1 MNLELAHDMSTDAFL
16 LALRRVGSIR
26 AFAKVLRSSN
36 GLNFIG
42 VERTL
47 KEALKRLKY
56 EKIISVM
63 SRQNISRMGGTL
75 ESLLKTIKR
84 TLRVITP
91 DQNFS
96 EDPLT
101 TLLCEVESVIKLRSL
116 TPDSDSIDDFD
127 AITPNQFLLASL
139 LSILPYGNFKQ
150 PDLTYR
156 IKWKNV

>member
-16 LALRRVGSIR
+16 LAIRRVRSIR

-75 ESLLKTIKR
+75 ESLVKTIKR

-91 DQNFS
+91 DQDFS
-96 EDPLT
+96 EDP
-101 TLLCEVESVIKLRSL
+101 R
-116 TPDSDSIDDFD
+116 F
-127 AITPNQFLLASL
+127 
-139 LSILPYGNFKQ
+139 
-150 PDLTYR
+150 
-156 IKWKNV
+156 

>member
-1 MNLELAHDMSTDAFL
+1 MSTDAFL
-16 LALRRVGSIR
+16 LALRRVRSIR

-75 ESLLKTIKR
+75 ESLVKTIKR
-84 TLRVITP
+84 TLRVITL
-91 DQNFS
+91 DQDFS
-96 EDPLT
+96 EDP
-101 TLLCEVESVIKLRSL
+101 R
-116 TPDSDSIDDFD
+116 F
-127 AITPNQFLLASL
+127 
-139 LSILPYGNFKQ
+139 
-150 PDLTYR
+150 
-156 IKWKNV
+156 

>member
-1 MNLELAHDMSTDAFL
+1 M
-16 LALRRVGSIR
+16 
-26 AFAKVLRSSN
+26 
-36 GLNFIG
+36 
-42 VERTL
+42 
-47 KEALKRLKY
+47 
-56 EKIISVM
+56 KI
-63 SRQNISRMGGTL
+63 Q
-75 ESLLKTIKR
+75 
-84 TLRVITP
+84 
-91 DQNFS
+91 DFS

>member
-1 MNLELAHDMSTDAFL
+1 MSTDAFL
-16 LALRRVGSIR
+16 LALRRVRSIR

-75 ESLLKTIKR
+75 ESLVKTIKR
-84 TLRVITP
+84 TLRVITL
-91 DQNFS
+91 DQDFS
-96 EDPLT
+96 EDP
-101 TLLCEVESVIKLRSL
+101 TLLCEVESVIKQRSL
-116 TPDSDSIDDFD
+116 TPDSESIDDFD
-127 AITPNQFLLASL
+127 AITHNQFLLASL

-156 IKWKNV
+156 SKWKNV